1 MDTRPLGR
9 TGLQVTKLCLGTMT
23 WGFRNTEEEGHAQ
36 IAYALDRG
44 INFLD
49 TAEMYAVPPSAET
62 YGRTESIIGSWL
74 KANGGRDR
82 MILATKVLG
91 PGAAFGYVRDGNLRL
106 DAANIRRAVDD
117 SLSRL
122 ATDYIDL
129 YQLHWPDR
137 TTNVFGKLD
146 YVHDPDERATPAEET
161 LAVLD
166 ELVASGKIRHVGLSN
181 ETPWGMMTFLRLAG
195 QGGQPRMAS
204 IQNPYNLLNRSFEV
218 GLSECAIREQCGL
231 LAYSPLAGGTLTGK
245 YLDGALPPR
254 SRRTLDTRGSRYDR
268 PRGNTATRAYVD
280 IAARHGL
287 DPAQM
292 AIAFVASRP
301 FVTSAIIGATSVD
314 QLATD
319 IAAADLVL
327 SDTVLAEIDAVHA
340 DNPNP
345 CP

>member
-23 WGFRNTEEEGHAQ
+23 WGFRNTEDEGHAQ

-44 INFLD
+44 INVLD

-82 MILATKVLG
+82 MIIATKVLG
-91 PGAAFGYVRDGNLRL
+91 PGAAFDYVRNGNLRL

-137 TTNVFGKLD
+137 TTNAFGKLD
-146 YVHDPDERATPAEET
+146 FAHDPNEQATPPEET
-161 LAVLD
+161 LAVLA

-181 ETPWGMMTFLRLAG
+181 ETPWGTMTFLRLAERDG
-195 QGGQPRMAS
+195 LPRMAS

-218 GLSECAIREQCGL
+218 GLSECAIREHCGL

-254 SRRTLDTRGSRYDR
+254 SRRTLDTRRSRYDR
-268 PRGNTATRAYVD
+268 PRGDAATRAYLD

-292 AIAFVASRP
+292 AIAFVADRP

-327 SDTVLAEIDAVHA
+327 SEAVLAEIDAVHA
-340 DNPNP
+340 DNPSP